1 MTSLEGRIQALEGY
15 QKSLSEG
22 NEVIFICDFDSAISG
37 YTLCHSGAGGELVS
51 RIPGEPL
58 KELQDRCR
66 ALDLNHR
73 RENPLQTKAPSIAF
87 AENILSQEG
96 A

>member
-1 MTSLEGRIQALEGY
+1 MNQESRVRSLENYHRAIEQAHEI
-15 QKSLSEG
+15 
-22 NEVIFICDFDSAISG
+22 IFICDFDMAISG